1 MLPLYL
7 NIIFFAFTI
16 LSDDNMSMSS
26 LSGSFDMFIICLCLL
41 KRSLQTL
48 ETENNYTFTQR

>member
-7 NIIFFAFTI
+7 NIIFFGFTI

-26 LSGSFDMFIICLCLL
+26 LSGSFDMFIISLCLL
-41 KRSLQTL
+41 KRTLQTL